1 LVLHAHALLLGLSW
15 ADWRRA
21 SEAIKA
27 NDYGGLKAVLLELRP
42 FDAG

>member
-1 LVLHAHALLLGLSW
+1 LLLGLSW
-15 ADWRRA
+15 ADLNRAA

-27 NDYGGLKAVLLELRP
+27 NDYARLKAVLLELQP

>member
-1 LVLHAHALLLGLSW
+1 LVLQAHALLLGLSW
-15 ADWRRA
+15 ADLSGA

-27 NDYGGLKAVLLELRP
+27 NDYGGLKAVLLELQP